1 MYAIP
6 LLGKKKVFRQS
17 FVQEVKSMVA
27 KTILVQSCNMKGKMK
42 WGATGNTVVKPSSH
56 QAVTNLIKRF
66 EIHLLLYLP

>member
-6 LLGKKKVFRQS
+6 LLGKKKVFGQS
-17 FVQEVKSMVA
+17 FVQEIKNMAA

-42 WGATGNTVVKPSSH
+42 GRITGNTVVKPSSH